1 MYPSTSLI
9 TTCILAAGK
18 VLAYEPLQP
27 RQATDPAS
35 FTKAVSALVHTYL
48 PSDLYAR
55 LTATVTALVPAS
67 EATQGPE
74 AILVS
79 ALAASPPPTWLTQ
92 AFGPDAAVYQSGL
105 AQGVEQIRPGGSGGA
120 PTTTT
125 TTEGPTETEAAANT
139 TSSSSEGAAARQ
151 TLAAVG
157 VLGMAG
163 LLAVAL

>member
-9 TTCILAAGK
+9 TACILAAGRA
-18 VLAYEPLQP
+18 LASEPLQL
-27 RQATDPAS
+27 RQAEDPAS
-35 FTKAVSALVHTYL
+35 FTRAISALVHTYL
-48 PSDLYAR
+48 PSDVYAR

-79 ALAASPPPTWLTQ
+79 ALAASPPPAWLTQ
-92 AFGPDAAVYQSGL
+92 AFGPEAAVYQFGL
-105 AQGVEQIRPGGSGGA
+105 AQGVEQIRPGGSGVA
-120 PTTTT
+120 TATTTQ
-125 TTEGPTETEAAANT
+125 GPTGTDAVANA
-139 TSSSSEGAAARQ
+139 TSSASEGGAARQ

-163 LLAVAL
+163 LVAVAL